1 MAGFEIHDLD
11 VSAFVNELN
20 NCKGQVWMTTP
31 DGDKINLMSAFCRV
45 VGLMSVVQGGT
56 LSHATIECENEEDES
71 RLFRLNLYG
80 KVNDK

>member
-20 NCKGQVWMTTP
+20 NCKGQVLMTTP
-31 DGDKINLMSAFCRV
+31 DGDKINLMSAFCSV
-45 VGLMSVVQGGT
+45 VGLMSIVQGGT
-56 LSHATIECENEEDES
+56 LSKATIECENADDES